1 MIIIITII
9 VVVVVVVASIITTM
23 IIIFQSGSPVSLG
36 DFHRWS
42 LPAERLDFFF
52 PKPHVEAVLGGLGPL
67 YSVNY

>member
-52 PKPHVEAVLGGLGPL
+52 PSRTWKQFLVVWVLCIL
-67 YSVNY
+67 